1 MSAKKS
7 RRRRLLLLLGALL
20 LVAGGATATSLA
32 LRPHARPVA
41 APKRETTMTTAKEK
55 SYPAVALP
63 EDVRDGVQPPP
74 LSPTCSPRGGTC
86 MVGETNIRTGGAHL
100 LLSDNGGKTWLPA
113 AIPPRP
119 GTVGSSDVWTF
130 DQLACERSV
139 CFAEASANGRD
150 TPSPLPAASAV
161 WTCAINGGAA
171 QCVEHAVEPAKP
183 GGTPPWLY
191 GVACPG
197 SSCYLLGTT
206 GSGGDDLVLWRL
218 SSSGTVA
225 GLAGLEATPDIA
237 GGCNAHSRAHIVCR
251 PVASATG
258 GVVGGLSCS
267 QHLCTAAAGLAEIT
281 WHLDGT
287 TPVRPDVAVV
297 RDEALGGAHSPVPV
311 SVRLTGTPGMTEGVC
326 DETTWCV
333 RSVEVLPGGS
343 ATWSLSS
350 GRPLAGREGTFGPA
364 KLVAL
369 KSAWLVRSTDG
380 QWSVVAHR
388 PQHAALVFQ
397 PDGGVTHSGRWCGR
411 SFCLEV
417 LPTLH
422 GGVEVRRVPAGTKR

>member
-1 MSAKKS
+1 MSAKRS
-7 RRRRLLLLLGALL
+7 RRRRLLFLLGALL

-32 LRPHARPVA
+32 LRPHAHPVA
-41 APKRETTMTTAKEK
+41 APKRETPTATAKEK

-63 EDVRDGVQPPP
+63 EDVRDGVQPSP

-267 QHLCTAAAGLAEIT
+267 QHLCAAAAGLAEIT

-343 ATWSLSS
+343 ARWSLSS

-364 KLVAL
+364 KLVGL
-369 KSAWLVRSTDG
+369 KSAWLVRSPGG
-380 QWSVVAHR
+380 QWSVTAHR

-397 PDGGVTHSGRWCGR
+397 PGGGVTYSDRWCGQ
-411 SFCLEV
+411 SFCVQLKLSPARV
-417 LPTLH
+417 FSVQRVAAH
-422 GGVEVRRVPAGTKR
+422 GRR